1 MLQNT
6 DFLHVVKNTPL
17 VSIDLLVRCH
27 DNSLLMGL
35 RKNDPAS
42 GYWFVPGG
50 RVRKDEELEDA
61 FLRITNSE
69 LNIPVR
75 LDQARFVGVFTHKYN
90 NNYTGKFDF
99 GTHYIAIA
107 YELTIGIDIEK
118 INNDQHSEYRWISK
132 SEHPAN
138 VHQYSTDYLSILT
151 RLSDNQYLILNNR
164 RDNFNNLI
172 WQTPGLSLV
181 AQAFLFTIILSD
193 SSSVLASFI
202 ASFLSV
208 SVSVASRHLLDKHRY
223 AETECAKIL
232 QDDEKLK
239 GIFQI
244 NRHVNFGNKWV
255 NFSSYRVWSYLL
267 PLFGIAAIISF
278 IVKVLDHLI
287 S

>member
-1 MLQNT
+1 MLENA

-17 VSIDLLVRCH
+17 VSIDLLVRSH
-27 DNSLLMGL
+27 NNSLLMGL

-50 RVRKDEELEDA
+50 RVRKNEELEDA

-69 LNIPVR
+69 LNIPIR
-75 LDQARFVGVFTHKYN
+75 LDQAKFVGIFTHKYN

-107 YELTIGIDIEK
+107 YELAIGIDIEK
-118 INNDQHSEYRWISK
+118 INNDQHSEYKWISK
-132 SEHPAN
+132 N
-138 VHQYSTDYLSILT
+138 DCQINIHQYSTAYLSILT
-151 RLSDNQYLILNNR
+151 KLSDQQYVILNNR

-172 WQTPGLSLV
+172 WQTPVLSLV

-193 SSSVLASFI
+193 SSSVSASFI

-208 SVSVASRHLLDKHRY
+208 SVSVSSRHLLDKHRY
-223 AETECAKIL
+223 AETECAKML
-232 QDDEKLK
+232 QDDERLK
-239 GIFQI
+239 GIFEI
-244 NRHVNFGNKWV
+244 NRYVHSESKWMD
-255 NFSSYRVWSYLL
+255 FSAYRVWSYLL

-278 IVKVLDHLI
+278 IVKAIYHLI

>member
-1 MLQNT
+1 M
-6 DFLHVVKNTPL
+6 
-17 VSIDLLVRCH
+17 
-27 DNSLLMGL
+27 
-35 RKNDPAS
+35 
-42 GYWFVPGG
+42 
-50 RVRKDEELEDA
+50 
-61 FLRITNSE
+61 E
-69 LNIPVR
+69 LNILPS
-75 LDQARFVGVFTHKYN
+75 
-90 NNYTGKFDF
+90 
-99 GTHYIAIA
+99 A

-118 INNDQHSEYRWISK
+118 INNDQYSEYRWISK
-132 SEHPAN
+132 SEHSAN
-138 VHQYSTDYLSILT
+138 VHQYSTDYLSILI
-151 RLSDNQYLILNNR
+151 RLSDNQYVILNNR

-193 SSSVLASFI
+193 SSSMLASFI

-223 AETECAKIL
+223 AETECAKML

>member
-1 MLQNT
+1 MMLENI

-17 VSIDLLVRCH
+17 VSIDLLVRSN

-75 LDQARFVGVFTHKYN
+75 LDQAKFVGVFTHKYN
-90 NNYTGKFDF
+90 NNYTGRCDF

-107 YELTIGIDIEK
+107 YELTIEIDIEK

-132 SEHPAN
+132 SEYPPN
-138 VHQYSTDYLSILT
+138 VHRYSIAYLSILT
-151 RLSDNQYLILNNR
+151 RLSDQQYVVLNNR

-172 WQTPGLSLV
+172 WQTPVLSLV

-193 SSSVLASFI
+193 SSSVSASFI
-202 ASFLSV
+202 ASFLSASV
-208 SVSVASRHLLDKHRY
+208 SVSSRHLLDKHRY
-223 AETECAKIL
+223 AETECAKML
-232 QDDEKLK
+232 E
-239 GIFQI
+239 
-244 NRHVNFGNKWV
+244 
-255 NFSSYRVWSYLL
+255 
-267 PLFGIAAIISF
+267 A
-278 IVKVLDHLI
+278 
-287 S
+287 